1 MKKLICFILFSVA
14 TILAVQA
21 KKYDSFHNSKADPY
35 ATFDSIWVDYD
46 IKENDVLGMRIH
58 VKFSAYG
65 MRDMDAYLA
74 IYYTY
79 NDDISGVLKDKNQ
92 KFVSSVGDVAVY
104 RSIKPAYDPA
114 IYDDLSV
121 FMPYNELDLEPGI
134 YDLTMD
140 VKIIYK
146 AGGEIS
152 QLTYYD
158 FEYSKPGSP
167 ADVESNSKVDV
178 VFDEMWIEY
187 DITEAGKKGMRI
199 HLKFSA
205 KNMKGI
211 DAYAAIY
218 FEKKNGEKID
228 GLNSAYRSKNGQLAV
243 YKSIKPA
250 YDDAV
255 YKDLQLFM
263 PYEEINVGKGKFDLK
278 LVADIILTNGDLVKH
293 LEDRIFWFER

>member
-1 MKKLICFILFSVA
+1 MKKIICFILFSVA
-14 TILAVQA
+14 TIVAANARKSTVFQKEA
-21 KKYDSFHNSKADPY
+21 EPY

-46 IKENDVLGMRIH
+46 IKVDGILGMEIH

-65 MRDMDAYLA
+65 MKNMDAFLA

-79 NDDISGVLKDKNQ
+79 NDDIAGVLKDKNK
-92 KFVSSVGDVAVY
+92 KFVSSAGDVAVY

-114 IYDDLSV
+114 IYDNLSV

-140 VKIIYK
+140 VKLIYK

-167 ADVESNSKVDV
+167 ADVESNTKVDV
-178 VFDEMWIEY
+178 VFEEMWIDY
-187 DITEAGKKGMRI
+187 DVTEGGKKGMMI

-211 DAYAAIY
+211 DAYAAVY
-218 FEKKNGEKID
+218 FEKKNGEKIE
-228 GLNSAYRSKNGQLAV
+228 GNNSAYRSKNGQLAV

-263 PYEEINVGKGKFDLK
+263 PYTEINISKGKHDLK
-278 LVADIILTNGDLVKH
+278 LDADIILSNGDMVKH
-293 LEDRIFWFER
+293 LEEREFWFER